1 MDLAKIGNFIAQR
14 RKAAGLTQMQ
24 LAERL
29 NITDRAV
36 SKWER
41 GLSLPDAS
49 IMLALC
55 GILGISVNELFVG
68 EMLEMKQNDQKT
80 EALLLELAALEEQKN
95 KKLLVSALV
104 FAAVL
109 TVFYVG
115 VALLAEYALPAGPLQ
130 NAVMCAATALFVLAA
145 FFVLKTEVT
154 AGYYACPHCGH
165 RHVPSVWQVSISVQM
180 GWVKWLKCPA
190 CGRRGWHKKVLQ
202 R

>member
-1 MDLAKIGNFIAQR
+1 MNLAKIGNFIAQR

-80 EALLLELAALEEQKN
+80 EALLLELAALEEKKN
-95 KKLLVSALV
+95 KKPCVSPLEV
-104 FAAVL
+104 EAAGL
-109 TVFYVG
+109 
-115 VALLAEYALPAGPLQ
+115 
-130 NAVMCAATALFVLAA
+130 N
-145 FFVLKTEVT
+145 
-154 AGYYACPHCGH
+154 
-165 RHVPSVWQVSISVQM
+165 
-180 GWVKWLKCPA
+180 
-190 CGRRGWHKKVLQ
+190 RRRL
-202 R
+202 